1 MSYDSV
7 ITGAPATA
15 TASGTRGSTAS
26 ATPGTA
32 QLESAQTPDVREL
45 PTRETIEAVAQRI
58 ESYLKSVHRSLEFRV
73 DSASGRTVLTVRDSE
88 TGDLIRQI
96 PSEEVLRLAEMADE
110 QTIAL
115 MNETA

>member
-7 ITGAPATA
+7 IIRAPATA
-15 TASGTRGSTAS
+15 TTSGTQGSTAS
-26 ATPGTA
+26 RTAGTA
-32 QLESAQTPDVREL
+32 QLDPAQTPDVREL

-73 DSASGRTVLTVRDSE
+73 DSASGRTVLTVRDSA
-88 TGDLIRQI
+88 TGELIRQI
-96 PSEEVLRLAEMADE
+96 PGEEVLRLAEMADE
-110 QTIAL
+110 QTIVL